1 AELFGCMSFNMRTFT
16 KSTMSSKC
24 KWYCLLPENIG
35 KRKRMALNIKIAK
48 YQWTS
53 SSRTKCQQSREHDDH
68 QTYPPTN
75 YGNSLNGFLL
85 KVDVHDR
92 DEIQFGLGCPCT
104 VVSVQ
109 HRSSFLH
116 STSTRPQPGDI
127 LVKINDKN
135 VTRAQPKAVM
145 KLMKN
150 LQYPIRLEFYRRYLV
165 LTTIPDKVLL
175 NSVEQHQLLPE
186 TSLLLFKTDQEESSD
201 ENNNA
206 FCSSDKMSA
215 NSSSSRSEQYILQQ
229 PIYNKNIVKH
239 RRPETTK
246 NSLLM
251 SPIDNYDSGDGDSD
265 IGYRSEST
273 PHSDIENDNNRLNVL
288 SESYRFDALKLIELE
303 EMFIAQ
309 LDLGVQLYARPLK
322 HYLIS
327 SQEHSRLF
335 QNIEKILAIS
345 RYQLNKLRLISN
357 STLVEHVGKLFYEKV
372 QIICEA
378 FETYSHGYVEALY
391 TLKQLEKCSSFQ
403 RFIQNIN
410 NEHKL
415 TLEQFLQ
422 IPLKHIETL
431 SKHLDSLCSNCQN
444 PNDANYLLHVLK
456 ELRQCA
462 SRVIENSNV
471 NQFSTTMTLNSATN
485 SLSSTMPTKQQQQQQ
500 QPEDAEIVELQNR
513 LQFPPNIKPISL
525 IGKNRHVI
533 FSGVLLLQNETK
545 TYIDTWCLLLNDML
559 LFTSKN
565 SVDDNGL
572 QVICEPLLLSD
583 IIDFRASEQLCDTL
597 IFLRQK
603 PQSPYRIRY
612 PNKCFQTVWQTI
624 LDQRLKH
631 WQKSVLEDSVDSD
644 DYQI

>member
-1 AELFGCMSFNMRTFT
+1 IELIGCMSFNMRTFT
-16 KSTMSSKC
+16 KRTMSSKC
-24 KWYCLLPENIG
+24 KWYCLLPESIG
-35 KRKRMALNIKIAK
+35 KHKRMAVNIKISK

-53 SSRTKCQQSREHDDH
+53 SSSSAAKRHQSREHDNH
-68 QTYPPTN
+68 QIFSPTN
-75 YGNSLNGFLL
+75 YEHSLNGFLL
-85 KVDVHDR
+85 KVDVYDR
-92 DEIQFGLGCPCT
+92 DEIHFGLGCPCT
-104 VVSVQ
+104 VISIQ
-109 HRSSFLH
+109 HRSSLH
-116 STSTRPQPGDI
+116 SSSTRPQPGDI

-135 VTRAQPKAVM
+135 VTRAQPKAVI

-150 LQYPIRLEFYRRYLV
+150 LQYPIRLEFYRRYSMV
-165 LTTIPDKVLL
+165 PRIPDKVLL

-186 TSLLLFKTDQEESSD
+186 TSLLLFKTDQDQSSD
-201 ENNNA
+201 EYNNA
-206 FCSSDKMSA
+206 FCSSDKMSLTD
-215 NSSSSRSEQYILQQ
+215 SPLRRCEQYIQ
-229 PIYNKNIVKH
+229 KSDENIRSVKQ
-239 RRPETTK
+239 RRREK
-246 NSLLM
+246 AANSLLL
-251 SPIDNYDSGDGDSD
+251 SLIDDYGSCEGDSD

-273 PHSDIENDNNRLNVL
+273 PHSDIDNDNNQSNILT
-288 SESYRFDALKLIELE
+288 ESYRFDALKLVELE

-309 LDLGVQLYARPLK
+309 LDLGVQLYSRPLK

-345 RYQLNKLRLISN
+345 RYQLNKLRSMSN
-357 STLVEHVGKLFYEKV
+357 VTLVEHIGQLFYEKV

-378 FETYSHGYVEALY
+378 FETYSHGYSESLY

-403 RFIQNIN
+403 RFIQNIKN
-410 NEHKL
+410 QHQL

-422 IPLKHIETL
+422 TPLKHIETL

-462 SRVIENSNV
+462 SRVSENSNV
-471 NQFSTTMTLNSATN
+471 HQFSTTMTLNSATN
-485 SLSSTMPTKQQQQQQ
+485 SLSLTTIPIQQQSED
-500 QPEDAEIVELQNR
+500 PEIIELQNR
-513 LQFPPNIKPISL
+513 IQFASNIKPISL

-545 TYIDTWCLLLNDML
+545 TYIETWCLLLNDML

-565 SVDDNGL
+565 SLNDNVL

-583 IIDFRASEQLCDTL
+583 IIDFRASEQLCDAL

-603 PQSPYRIRY
+603 PQLPYRIRY
-612 PNKCFQTVWQTI
+612 PNKCLQTVWQTI
-624 LDQRLKH
+624 LDQRLKY

-644 DYQI
+644 DCQI